1 MYLNTVEFGSNAYGI
16 KSAAHT
22 FFNKEPHELNIQ
34 EAALLAGLVKGPTMY
49 SPRRNPE
56 NASHAVTWCST
67 AWHRQAPSHAT
78 SGIRSRPCRSC
89 STTSRSRT
97 TKARRPISGRCSA

>member
-34 EAALLAGLVKGPTMY
+34 EAALLAGLVKGPT
-49 SPRRNPE
+49 
-56 NASHAVTWCST
+56 
-67 AWHRQAPSHAT
+67 
-78 SGIRSRPCRSC
+78 
-89 STTSRSRT
+89 
-97 TKARRPISGRCSA
+97 K